1 MSWIRKKKRFSRP
14 RKPYDKARFEAEDEL
29 VNKYGLKNKREIWKA
44 EAAISRLRTRAK
56 ELITASEEEQM
67 KLFVKLREMGFKV
80 ERIADIL
87 ELNKEDWLKRR
98 LQSVLILKNFAKPK
112 EARQLIAHKKVLIN
126 GKAINVPSYI
136 VKTDEENNIKVLKQ
150 TKEMLEYKNKEKEE

>member
-1 MSWIRKKKRFSRP
+1 
-14 RKPYDKARFEAEDEL
+14 
-29 VNKYGLKNKREIWKA
+29 
-44 EAAISRLRTRAK
+44 LRTRAK

-150 TKEMLEYKNKEKEE
+150 TKEMLEYKNKEKEEWVKKK